1 MTLGDGVLLVLVV
14 ALFGYLLWA
23 LLVPERL
30 G

>member
-1 MTLGDGVLLVLVV
+1 MTVGDGLLILLVV
-14 ALFGYLLWA
+14 ALLAYLLWA

>member
-1 MTLGDGVLLVLVV
+1 VTLGDGLLLALAVAVL
-14 ALFGYLLWA
+14 AYLLWA